1 MGDLQWIIV
10 HGILATDR
18 HKVLLNVSD
27 DEGCPFCQ
35 VPETVYHL
43 FIECTRLEQIL
54 GLIENWSIHF
64 IGNFNKELFIFG
76 PKYSTN
82 NKSKVVLLNFLF
94 GAAKLAIWCARKNKV
109 EGRESVDTVLMMRG
123 FIKKRLMMEYAYYN
137 LINDVESFFHV

>member
-1 MGDLQWIIV
+1 MFESGSSPKGSWRSLYKRPVEKRVGDLQWRIV
-10 HGILATDR
+10 HGILATNR

-35 VPETVYHL
+35 VPETVYHH

-64 IGNFNKELFIFG
+64 IGHFNQELFIFG

-82 NKSKVVLLNFLF
+82 NKSKVVLLNF
-94 GAAKLAIWCARKNKV
+94 
-109 EGRESVDTVLMMRG
+109 
-123 FIKKRLMMEYAYYN
+123 
-137 LINDVESFFHV
+137 